1 LICDCPCLTESKIEI
16 LKSKMSAATYI
27 LCPGQGAQVV
37 GMGKDYYASSPAAKE
52 IFDRANAVLGFD
64 LAKLCFEGPDERL
77 NQTDI
82 SQPAIFVT
90 SVACF
95 NAAKDVEKV
104 NPEVVTAYAG
114 LSLGE
119 YTALHLG
126 GAFSFEDG
134 LRLVAARGKYM
145 QEAAS
150 ATPSGM
156 VAVMGADEAAITD
169 LCAKSAEG
177 EVLVPAN
184 FNAPG
189 QVVVSGSKSACDRIA
204 KAAEAAGFKA
214 IPLVV
219 AGAFH
224 SPIMQSGADKMAA
237 ELEKVAIKS
246 PLKPVYSN
254 VTAQLHTDATSIK
267 KLLIDQIVKPVRW
280 EQTMQSLVAKG
291 EARFVELAPGRVLTG
306 LIKKINRRLPVD
318 SFASADALK

>member
-1 LICDCPCLTESKIEI
+1 MLLR
-16 LKSKMSAATYI
+16 SKMHVRDARATDMSTATYI

-37 GMGKDYYASSPAAKE
+37 GMGKDYYESATAAKE

-64 LAKLCFEGPDERL
+64 LARLCFEGPEERL
-77 NQTDI
+77 NQTDV
-82 SQPAIFVT
+82 SQPAIYVT

-95 NAAKDVEKV
+95 NAAKAAGKLH
-104 NPEVVTAYAG
+104 PEIVTAYAG

-126 GAFSFEDG
+126 GAFTFEEG
-134 LRLVAARGKYM
+134 LKLVAARGRYM

-156 VAVMGADEAAITD
+156 VAVMGADEALITD
-169 LCAKSAEG
+169 LCQKSAEG

-189 QVVVSGSKSACDRIA
+189 QVVVSGSKSACERIA

-237 ELEKVAIKS
+237 ELEKVAIKA
-246 PLKPVYSN
+246 PIKPVYSN
-254 VTAQLHTDATSIK
+254 VTAKLHTEAASIR
-267 KLLIDQIVKPVRW
+267 KLLVDQIVKPVRW
-280 EQTMQSLVAKG
+280 EQTMQTLVSSG
-291 EARFVELAPGRVLTG
+291 EARYVELAPGRVLTG
-306 LIKKINRRLPVD
+306 LLKKINRRLPVD
-318 SFASADALK
+318 SLASADALK